1 MKLYDELK
9 WRGLINDV
17 TSPELEEKLNQ
28 GGLTFISAPIRL
40 PIVYISVIFPL
51 CFVRSA

>member
-1 MKLYDELK
+1 MEKEGRKEMKLYDELK

-28 GGLTFISAPIRL
+28 GGINLLYRH
-40 PIVYISVIFPL
+40 
-51 CFVRSA
+51 RSDCR